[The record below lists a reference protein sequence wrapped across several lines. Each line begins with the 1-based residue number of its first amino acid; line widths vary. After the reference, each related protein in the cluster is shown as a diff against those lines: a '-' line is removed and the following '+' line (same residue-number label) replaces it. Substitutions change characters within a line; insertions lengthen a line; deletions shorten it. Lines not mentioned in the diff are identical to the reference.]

1 MSKPVWR
8 CCGRELPLSQPLLMG
23 VLNVT
28 PDSFSDGGRHNSL
41 KAALAHGLKLA
52 ADGADIID
60 VGGESTRP
68 GAAPVSCREELAR
81 VIPLIRELARAV
93 PLPLSIDTRHAT
105 VARAALEAGAVIVN
119 DIGGLRSAAMV
130 RAVRESG
137 AGAIIMHMQ
146 GTPQTMQVAPTY
158 DDVVQEVYHWLQ
170 ERVAAV
176 IEAGVARE
184 ALLADPGI
192 GFGKNLEHNLALL
205 SNLET
210 FNSLEVPLALGL
222 SRKRLI
228 GELTGAAVDDR
239 LAGSLTGLVWAI
251 WQGVALLRVH
261 DVRES
266 VAARRMATAL
276 AGGGRQ
282 VVV

>member
-1 MSKPVWR
+1 MAKQVCW
-8 CCGRELPLSQPLLMG
+8 GIL
-23 VLNVT
+23 
-28 PDSFSDGGRHNSL
+28 
-41 KAALAHGLKLA
+41 
-52 ADGADIID
+52 
-60 VGGESTRP
+60 
-68 GAAPVSCREELAR
+68 
-81 VIPLIRELARAV
+81 
-93 PLPLSIDTRHAT
+93 
-105 VARAALEAGAVIVN
+105 
-119 DIGGLRSAAMV
+119 
-130 RAVRESG
+130 G
-137 AGAIIMHMQ
+137 AGAIANAFADGVMRSET
-146 GTPQTMQVAPTY
+146 GKLVAVGSRT
-158 DDVVQEVYHWLQ
+158 QEKADAFAEKWGGMRAHGNY
-170 ERVAAV
+170 
-176 IEAGVARE
+176 E